1 MAEIDL
7 IIDLAIVMIVAGAV
21 TVVFSKLK
29 QPLILGYLIAGA
41 IISPHTNLMVSVSDM
56 TLIGSLASLGII
68 MLMFTLGLEF
78 TLGRLREIGLFAI
91 AIGTIEMILMI
102 GIGFWTGI
110 LLGFPE
116 GESLLLGSILS
127 ISSTAIVVKT
137 MQDHGILARQHSQI
151 VVGILVVEDVAAILM
166 LAMVTGFSGT
176 GTPSFENS
184 FQLLLTMVLFF
195 VSSIA
200 IGYLF
205 VPRIISRVAKIMPT
219 EVLLIV
225 SLAFCFGLSVISYI
239 IFNFESSLAIG
250 AFIAGML
257 IGESEDVDLVV
268 LRMTPI
274 KEMFVAVF
282 FVTMGMLFDI
292 TLLPTVI
299 LPAIFILVAFLIGK
313 SLLIGTGAL
322 MFGFPAKTAFLAGIG
337 MVAIGEFSFII
348 SRAGVESNMAGE
360 ELYSIAVVIAMMTA
374 FLLPLSVKNGERIYS
389 WLTRHTP
396 ISLKT
401 TANALQGSLV
411 TARSHTKQTPEAAE
425 EFHRRALF
433 SLVDVALIAI
443 IALFARAALGIR
455 DSIAEYLGLQD
466 TSFAGILIFICA
478 VALLLPPVFS
488 LSRNLEKIIEMVV
501 KHTPN
506 HIEDTSMRKGIRRA
520 LASVVAV
527 VIGIALL
534 LIAVPFALDSNAMS
548 SLSPAIFLIT
558 ISLIVILSWYLN
570 KTLYRTFSKHLQR
583 DILKEHVTVADTG
596 KGQPATNAAEPHP
609 LKTAN
614 KDAML
619 LEGKE
624 EL

>member
-7 IIDLAIVMIVAGAV
+7 IIDLAVVMIVAGAV

-56 TLIGSLASLGII
+56 TLIDSLASLGVI

-91 AIGTIEMILMI
+91 AVGTIEMILMI

-137 MQDHGILARQHSQI
+137 MQDQGMLAKQHSQI

-166 LAMVTGFSGT
+166 LAMITGFSGT
-176 GTPSFENS
+176 GAPSIASS

-195 VSSIA
+195 VASIA
-200 IGYLF
+200 IGYIF
-205 VPRIISRVAKIMPT
+205 VPRIISRVARIMPT

-225 SLAFCFGLSVISYI
+225 SLAFCFGLSVASYL
-239 IFNFESSLAIG
+239 IFNSESSLAIG

-282 FVTMGMLFDI
+282 FVTMGMLFNF

-299 LPAIFILVAFLIGK
+299 LPVILILVAFMVGK
-313 SLLIGTGAL
+313 SLLVGTGAL
-322 MFGFPAKTAFLAGIG
+322 MFGFPIKTAFLAGTG
-337 MVAIGEFSFII
+337 MVALGEFSFII
-348 SRAGVESNMAGE
+348 SRAGVDSGMAGE
-360 ELYSIAVVIAMMTA
+360 ELYSIAIAIAMITA
-374 FLLPLSVKNGERIYS
+374 FLLPLSVKNGERTYS
-389 WLTRHTP
+389 WLTKHAP

-411 TARSHTKQTPEAAE
+411 SARSHSKQTPEASD

-455 DSIAEYLGLQD
+455 DSIAEYLGMQD

-488 LSRNLEKIIEMVV
+488 LSRNLEKIIETVV
-501 KHTPN
+501 KQTPDHLEN
-506 HIEDTSMRKGIRRA
+506 TSMRKGIRRA

-534 LIAVPFALDSNAMS
+534 LIAIPFALDRNAMS

-558 ISLIVILSWYLN
+558 ISLIIILAWYLN

-583 DILKEHVTVADTG
+583 DIIKEHVAVVDSG
-596 KGQPATNAAEPHP
+596 KGPLAANSAETHPAKAADKE
-609 LKTAN
+609 
-614 KDAML
+614 AML